1 MTTLFEDLKVA
12 LQQICRAL
20 GMRGTAAAVVPL
32 VVLGVA
38 LNVVALSTMEHV
50 RNQRHPGD
58 RHTALR
64 SAARTELKV
73 VRTVLV
79 STLKKMDDGRRRW
92 CLAGQ
97 WMMNQRNKVRGY
109 MLQVRLEWAA
119 PSIAPNIKEGCDV
132 EVVSISH
139 RKMATAFAQ
148 C

>member
-1 MTTLFEDLKVA
+1 MMTLFEDLRVA
-12 LQQICRAL
+12 LLQICRAIGL
-20 GMRGTAAAVVPL
+20 PRTAATVVPV
-32 VVLGVA
+32 VVLGVV

-50 RNQRHPGD
+50 RNERHPG
-58 RHTALR
+58 HGPTALR
-64 SAARTELKV
+64 NAARTELKV

-97 WMMNQRNKVRGY
+97 WMMNRRIEVQGY
-109 MLQVRLEWAA
+109 KFEVGFEWAA
-119 PSIAPNIKEGCDV
+119 PSMKECCDV

-139 RKMATAFAQ
+139 QKMATGFVQ